1 MLAPTF
7 SSQPWISFPRGPL
20 FIQCSVGLSLWIAVH
35 SADHFTAMIL
45 ADKAT
50 PMHSQVFA
58 LAPSPL
64 EGVDSDVSH
73 TCELAAQF

>member
-1 MLAPTF
+1 M
-7 SSQPWISFPRGPL
+7 
-20 FIQCSVGLSLWIAVH
+20 SVVLSLWIVVH

-50 PMHSQVFA
+50 PMHNQVFT

-64 EGVDSDVSH
+64 EGVNSDVPH
-73 TCELAAQF
+73 TCELAAQSEPALMKLIIMLYFKIQTKN